1 MSQLAG
7 VWASNHR
14 LAVGRFVI
22 RRGRVVIG
30 AWGYGIFENDDALDI
45 RDRFRRHSR
54 EGLPMEEVTKRCM
67 EDFPDPMNDVSVV
80 LALAAL
86 QMEQNKLQPEIKRR
100 ALVMIAER
108 KEIGS
113 WVNPDK
119 RIRELEVFKQ
129 KLLRF

>member
-1 MSQLAG
+1 
-7 VWASNHR
+7 
-14 LAVGRFVI
+14 
-22 RRGRVVIG
+22 
-30 AWGYGIFENDDALDI
+30 
-45 RDRFRRHSR
+45 
-54 EGLPMEEVTKRCM
+54 MEEVTKRCM

>member
-1 MSQLAG
+1 M
-7 VWASNHR
+7 
-14 LAVGRFVI
+14 
-22 RRGRVVIG
+22 
-30 AWGYGIFENDDALDI
+30 DI
-45 RDRFRRHSR
+45 RDRFRRYSR
-54 EGLPMEEVTKRCM
+54 EGLPVEEVTRRCIA
-67 EDFPDPMNDVSVV
+67 DFPDPMNDVSVI

-113 WVNPDK
+113 WIEPDK
-119 RIRELEVFKQ
+119 RIRELEALKQ